1 MALDIR
7 CERAQAG
14 DGQNRGEDDQQ
25 DGEWEMSVI
34 KLTKA
39 EDALL
44 IRLYEAGGRVK
55 RAHMSPAEVRHM
67 KKLVELGLA
76 EPTDEDTLQ

>member
-1 MALDIR
+1 
-7 CERAQAG
+7 
-14 DGQNRGEDDQQ
+14 
-25 DGEWEMSVI
+25 MSVI

-39 EDALL
+39 EEALL
-44 IRLYEAGGRVK
+44 IRLYEAGGWVK
-55 RAHMSPAEVRHM
+55 REHMSPAEVRHM